1 MRLHLIQGREEFGPS
16 DRREELREV
25 WRRNDSIFDE
35 QTHPEG
41 RPNVSDLFT
50 LFRPGVVNVLTNSDV
65 FFDAEA
71 LVHFRFLGECQA
83 MDSKPKCWALSRW
96 DVLPDGTTSHHA
108 HCDSADTWVIFG
120 TPSPMDIP
128 WPLGVPGIDN
138 RIAHELIAAGYDVTN
153 PSKTVKT
160 FHLHNCQ
167 YRSYLSS
174 GNGKGRGGS
183 KIERVPPPYAMV
195 HPTAL

>member
-1 MRLHLIQGREEFGPS
+1 MRLHLIQSRELFGPPERQ
-16 DRREELREV
+16 DELREV
-25 WRRNDSIFDE
+25 WRRNDMLFDE
-35 QTHPEG
+35 YTDFQG
-41 RPNVSDLFT
+41 RPNATELLAMFK
-50 LFRPGVVNVLTNSDV
+50 PGMVNVLTNSDV

-96 DVLPDGTTSHHA
+96 DVLTDGTIAHHA
-108 HCDSADTWVIFG
+108 HCDSADTWVIYG
-120 TPSPMDIP
+120 VPPAMDIP

-138 RIAHELIAAGYDVTN
+138 RIAHELIAAGYQVTN

-174 GNGKGRGGS
+174 GIGKGRGA
-183 KIERVPPPYAMV
+183 KKMERVPPPYAMV
-195 HPTAL
+195 HPTTL